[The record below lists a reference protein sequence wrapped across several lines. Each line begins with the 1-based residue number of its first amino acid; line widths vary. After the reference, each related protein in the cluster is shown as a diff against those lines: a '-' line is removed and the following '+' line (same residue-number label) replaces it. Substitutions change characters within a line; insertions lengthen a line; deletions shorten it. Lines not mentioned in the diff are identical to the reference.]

1 MKAQAKKYT
10 VLFVDD
16 ETRITSALRAIF
28 RRDYNVLTA
37 SSGKEALSILAD
49 KSVDVIVSDQRMPEM
64 LGNELLATVSK
75 RYPQTMRILLTG
87 FMDKKAIIDTIN
99 EGEIYRFINKPWNNE
114 KIQQIVAEASF
125 ASEFAS
131 SETQDDEETQTP
143 LNQASSKESSSSHS
157 QPIAD
162 RAIVMIEREKDV
174 RNQMRKFCS
183 EQDIMIYNMPN
194 VEHAIAA
201 ATSRESIGIAIIEL
215 SENTAESIQTINLL
229 KQARPELIT
238 IALTEEY
245 DAHTAVDLI
254 NQGQVYKYLAKP
266 LNIEKF
272 QKTIQKAFRRNS
284 FLKKNSGSVKRF
296 KVEKTTS
303 ILSNL
308 QGLFKQLI
316 AD

>member
-1 MKAQAKKYT
+1 MNTQAKKYT

-125 ASEFAS
+125 ASEFAT
-131 SETQDDEETQTP
+131 SETQAEEEAPTNKT
-143 LNQASSKESSSSHS
+143 SSKESSSGRT
-157 QPIAD
+157 QPIAE

-272 QKTIQKAFRRNS
+272 QKTIQKAFRRNR

-316 AD
+316 TD

>member
-1 MKAQAKKYT
+1 MNTQAKKYT

-87 FMDKKAIIDTIN
+87 FMDKKAIINTIN

-125 ASEFAS
+125 ASEFAT
-131 SETQDDEETQTP
+131 SETQVEEEAPTNKT
-143 LNQASSKESSSSHS
+143 SSKESSSGRT
-157 QPIAD
+157 QPIAE

-284 FLKKNSGSVKRF
+284 FLKKNSDSVKRF
-296 KVEKTTS
+296 KVEKTSS

-316 AD
+316 TD

>member
-1 MKAQAKKYT
+1 MKTQAKKYT

-87 FMDKKAIIDTIN
+87 FMDKKAIINTIN

-125 ASEFAS
+125 ASEFAT
-131 SETQDDEETQTP
+131 SETQVEEEAPTNKT
-143 LNQASSKESSSSHS
+143 SSKESSSGRT
-157 QPIAD
+157 QPIAE

-272 QKTIQKAFRRNS
+272 QKTIQKAFRRNR

-296 KVEKTTS
+296 KVEKTSS

-316 AD
+316 TD